1 MEIPFDVSNQ
11 SFYNMQIS
19 VNHRGLRR
27 FFCMSLIFIGA
38 TGDRA
43 GHSLITWA
51 IPRRLVERGS
61 RVGFLKPFGNYPV
74 NMDGVW
80 TDCDALLFKW
90 VLNLQEPFER
100 ICPYLLSEE
109 AWRQRENKEILEE
122 IKSLARELS
131 VGKDFLLIMGAEHI
145 FFDDSARPIP
155 DVSLINELKADF
167 VLVSRFRD
175 NAKAI
180 YSILS
185 VGSLLKDR
193 VKGIILNRVM
203 PEKLEDVRNKT
214 IPSLAQKGIPM
225 IMALPEDP
233 VLSFR
238 SLGEIVDILD
248 GKILWGGE
256 HLGESV
262 GGMTVGSTDL
272 KGELRLFKRAYNK
285 IVLLKPFSLD
295 AKTGELPAQRAIA
308 GILLTG
314 GRTPAPQLVQVAKNA
329 KTPLMLVK
337 DDTFA
342 VLERLEKT
350 TSSLASKDEFK
361 VKRVTGLMDRDGA
374 LDRLLHALGLTQS
387 YPL

>member
-1 MEIPFDVSNQ
+1 
-11 SFYNMQIS
+11 
-19 VNHRGLRR
+19 
-27 FFCMSLIFIGA
+27 
-38 TGDRA
+38 
-43 GHSLITWA
+43 
-51 IPRRLVERGS
+51 
-61 RVGFLKPFGNYPV
+61 
-74 NMDGVW
+74 
-80 TDCDALLFKW
+80 
-90 VLNLQEPFER
+90 LNLQEPFER

-109 AWRQRENKEILEE
+109 AWRQRKNTDILEE

-131 VGKDFLLIMGAEHI
+131 FGKDVLLIMGSEHI
-145 FFDDSARPIP
+145 FFDDSPRPIP

-185 VGSLLKDR
+185 VGSLLKER
-193 VKGIILNRVM
+193 VKGIILNRIM
-203 PEKLEDVRNKT
+203 PEKLEEVSNKT
-214 IPSLAQKGIPM
+214 IASLAQKGIPM

-248 GKILWGGE
+248 GEILWGGE

-295 AKTGELPAQRAIA
+295 EKTGEPPAQRGIA

-314 GRTPAPQLVQVAKNA
+314 GRTPAPRLLQVAKKA

-350 TSSLASKDEFK
+350 TSSLASKDVFK
-361 VKRVTGLMDRDGA
+361 VKRVTELMDRDGA
-374 LDRLLHALGLTQS
+374 LDRLLNALGLTQS

>member
-1 MEIPFDVSNQ
+1 
-11 SFYNMQIS
+11 
-19 VNHRGLRR
+19 
-27 FFCMSLIFIGA
+27 
-38 TGDRA
+38 
-43 GHSLITWA
+43 
-51 IPRRLVERGS
+51 
-61 RVGFLKPFGNYPV
+61 
-74 NMDGVW
+74 
-80 TDCDALLFKW
+80 
-90 VLNLQEPFER
+90 
-100 ICPYLLSEE
+100 
-109 AWRQRENKEILEE
+109 
-122 IKSLARELS
+122 
-131 VGKDFLLIMGAEHI
+131 MGAEHI
-145 FFDDSARPIP
+145 FFDDSSRPIP

-203 PEKLEDVRNKT
+203 PEKLEEVCNKT

-238 SLGEIVDILD
+238 SLGEIVDIIN
-248 GKILWGGE
+248 GEILWGGD

-272 KGELRLFKRAYNK
+272 KGDLRLFKRAYNK
-285 IVLLKPFSLD
+285 IVLLKPFSVD
-295 AKTGELPAQRAIA
+295 EKTGEPPARRAIA

-314 GRTPAPQLVQVAKNA
+314 GRTPAPQLLQVAKKA

-337 DDTFA
+337 EDTFA

-361 VKRVTGLMDRDGA
+361 VKRVTELMDRDGA